1 MEQGHEV
8 PLINQ
13 SRSLLARSF
22 LLIVVLIVL
31 SLAASVV
38 IFRHVQQE
46 PHAKQMAQLVVSV
59 VNLTRAAVLS
69 AAPRWRPALLAELAE
84 SEGLHVQMAETGDVL
99 KPLPD
104 QPTELRLMAEKVRDS
119 LGVNT
124 RFATELNGEEALW
137 VSFFIG
143 NEEFWIALPKERV
156 EYSFYQILLPWGVL
170 VLVLALPGAY
180 FIARQVARPLKQLAQ
195 AAVQVGQ
202 GTWPQPL
209 PEKGAQ
215 EIVTVTRAFN
225 QMSADLS
232 ANERERAL
240 VLAGISHDLRTPL
253 ARVRIAAELSA
264 DESLREG
271 LAADVEQMDAV
282 IQQFLDY
289 ARLDETERVQS
300 TDLKSLVQEV
310 SQQFSGQARS
320 LSLDLH
326 DVRVHPVRPLLMK
339 RALSNLL
346 DNAVKYGGGEITVH
360 LDREEDKIV
369 LAVEDRGT
377 GIPFSQRAAV
387 KRPFVRLVSARS
399 DSTGSGLGL
408 AIVERAARLHEGE
421 FILAENAGGGL
432 VAKLVLPMQRKHTSN
447 QRRSSAREERI

>member
-1 MEQGHEV
+1 MIGR
-8 PLINQ
+8 PG
-13 SRSLLARSF
+13 SLLVRSF

-31 SLAASVV
+31 SLAASVM

-69 AAPRWRPALLAELAE
+69 AAPEWRSALLAELAVA
-84 SEGLHVQMAETGDVL
+84 EGLRVQMAEPGDVL
-99 KPLPD
+99 KPLPEH
-104 QPTELRLMAEKVRDS
+104 PAELKMMAEKVRDS
-119 LGVNT
+119 LGSNT
-124 RFATELNGEEALW
+124 RFATELNGAEALW

-156 EYSFYQILLPWGVL
+156 EHSVYKILLPWGVL
-170 VLVLALPGAY
+170 VFVLALPGAY

-195 AAVQVGQ
+195 AALQVGQ
-202 GTWPQPL
+202 GIWPQPL
-209 PEKGAQ
+209 PEKGAR
-215 EIVTVTRAFN
+215 EIVTVSRAFN
-225 QMSADLS
+225 QMSADLA

-289 ARLDETERVQS
+289 ARLDETEAVLP
-300 TDLKSLVQEV
+300 TDLKALVQEV
-310 SQQFSGQARS
+310 AQQFSGQARS
-320 LSLDLH
+320 LSLDVH
-326 DVRVHPVRPLLMK
+326 DVPSLPVRQLLMK

-346 DNAVKYGGGEITVH
+346 DNAIKHGGGEITVH
-360 LDREEDKIV
+360 LKQEGDSVV
-369 LAVEDRGT
+369 LAVKDRGT
-377 GIPFSQRAAV
+377 GIPAAQRESA
-387 KRPFVRLVSARS
+387 KRPFVRLESARG
-399 DSTGSGLGL
+399 DSTGAGLGL
-408 AIVERAARLHEGE
+408 AIVDRAARLHGGR
-421 FILAENAGGGL
+421 FILADSAAGGL
-432 VAKLVLPMQRKHTSN
+432 SARLVLP
-447 QRRSSAREERI
+447 IP

>member
-1 MEQGHEV
+1 MCLSLTEPNLEV
-8 PLINQ
+8 NLI
-13 SRSLLARSF
+13 SLPGSLLARSF
-22 LLIVVLIVL
+22 LLIAVLIVL

-38 IFRHVQQE
+38 IFRQVQQE
-46 PHAKQMAQLVVSV
+46 PHAKQMAQLVVTV

-69 AAPRWRPALLAELAE
+69 AAPKWRSALLAELAE
-84 SEGLHVQMAETGDVL
+84 SEGLRVQIAEAGDVL
-99 KPLPD
+99 QPLPEH
-104 QPTELRLMAEKVRDS
+104 PTELQMMAEKVRNS
-119 LGVNT
+119 LGSNT
-124 RFATELNGEEALW
+124 RFAVERNGEEALW

-156 EYSFYQILLPWGVL
+156 EHSYYQILLPWGLFVFA
-170 VLVLALPGAY
+170 LALPGAY

-195 AAVQVGQ
+195 AALQVGQ

-209 PEKGAQ
+209 PESGTQ
-215 EIVTVTRAFN
+215 EIVTVSRAFN
-225 QMSADLS
+225 QMSADLA

-289 ARLDETERVQS
+289 ARLDETEAVRS
-300 TDLKSLVQEV
+300 TDLKVLAEEAAL
-310 SQQFSGQARS
+310 QFSGQARS
-320 LSLDLH
+320 LSLDLL
-326 DVRVHPVRPLLMK
+326 DVPALPVRQLLMK

-346 DNAVKYGGGEITVH
+346 DNAIKYGGGEITVH
-360 LDREEDKIV
+360 LKREGNNIV

-377 GIPFSQRAAV
+377 GIPAAQRATV
-387 KRPFVRLVSARS
+387 KRPFSRLESARS

-408 AIVERAARLHEGE
+408 AIVERVARLHEGE
-421 FILAENAGGGL
+421 FILTENSVGGL
-432 VAKLVLPMQRKHTSN
+432 VAKLVLPMHGK
-447 QRRSSAREERI
+447 SAVR

>member
-1 MEQGHEV
+1 MIHM
-8 PLINQ
+8 P
-13 SRSLLARSF
+13 RSLLARSF

-69 AAPRWRPALLAELAE
+69 AAPEWRSALLAELAGA
-84 SEGLHVQMAETGDVL
+84 EGLRLHMADGSDVL
-99 KPLPD
+99 KPLPEH
-104 QPTELRLMAEKVRDS
+104 PAEMRLMMEKVRES
-119 LGVNT
+119 LGSNT
-124 RFATELNGEEALW
+124 RFAAERNGEEALW

-143 NEEFWIALPKERV
+143 HEEFWIALPKDRV
-156 EYSFYQILLPWGVL
+156 EHSVSEVLLPWSLL

-180 FIARQVARPLKQLAQ
+180 FTARQVARPLKKIAQ
-195 AAVQVGQ
+195 AALQVGQ

-209 PEKGAQ
+209 PESGAQ
-215 EIVTVTRAFN
+215 EIVTVSRAIN
-225 QMSADLS
+225 QMSADLA

-271 LAADVEQMDAV
+271 LTADVEQMDSV

-289 ARLDETERVQS
+289 ARHDENEAMLP
-300 TDLKSLVQEV
+300 TDLKTLVEEV
-310 SQQFSGQARS
+310 AQQFSAQAKS
-320 LSLDLH
+320 LTLDLH
-326 DVRVHPVRPLLMK
+326 DVSSIPVRPLLLK

-346 DNAVKYGGGEITVH
+346 DNAIKHGGGEITVQ
-360 LDREEDKIV
+360 LRREENNII
-369 LAVEDRGT
+369 LAVADRGT
-377 GIPFSQRAAV
+377 GIPSSKHETV
-387 KRPFVRLVSARS
+387 KRPFVRLESARS
-399 DSTGSGLGL
+399 NSTGSGLGL
-408 AIVERAARLHEGE
+408 AIVERAARLNDGE
-421 FILAENAGGGL
+421 LILADNAAGGL
-432 VAKLVLPMQRKHTSN
+432 VAKLVLPCT
-447 QRRSSAREERI
+447 

>member
-1 MEQGHEV
+1 MIHL
-8 PLINQ
+8 P
-13 SRSLLARSF
+13 RSLLARSF

-59 VNLTRAAVLS
+59 VNLTRAALLS
-69 AAPRWRPALLAELAE
+69 AAPEWQDALLAELAG
-84 SEGLHVQMAETGDVL
+84 SEGLRLHMAENTDVL

-104 QPTELRLMAEKVRDS
+104 HPEEMRLMKEKVRYR
-119 LGVNT
+119 LGNNT
-124 RFATELNGEEALW
+124 RFASERNGEEALW

-143 NEEFWIALPKERV
+143 HEEFWIALPKERFEQPV
-156 EYSFYQILLPWGVL
+156 SEVLLPWSLL
-170 VLVLALPGAY
+170 VFVLAIPGAY
-180 FIARQVARPLKQLAQ
+180 FTARQVARPLKKIAQ
-195 AAVQVGQ
+195 AALQVGQ

-209 PEKGAQ
+209 PESGAQ
-215 EIVTVTRAFN
+215 EIVAVSRAIN
-225 QMSADLS
+225 QMSADLA

-289 ARLDETERVQS
+289 ARLDENEAMVPTN
-300 TDLKSLVQEV
+300 LKSLVQEV
-310 SQQFSGQARS
+310 AQQFSAQARS
-320 LSLDLH
+320 LTLELRN
-326 DVRVHPVRPLLMK
+326 VIQIPVRPLLLK

-346 DNAVKYGGGEITVH
+346 DNAIKYGGGDVTVQ
-360 LDREEDKIV
+360 LRREDDNII
-369 LAVEDRGT
+369 LAVADRGA
-377 GIPFSQRAAV
+377 GIPSTQHETV
-387 KRPFVRLVSARS
+387 KRPFTRLESARS
-399 DSTGSGLGL
+399 NSTGSGLGL
-408 AIVERAARLHEGE
+408 AIVERAARLHDGE
-421 FILAENAGGGL
+421 FILGDNVQGGL
-432 VAKLVLPMQRKHTSN
+432 VAKLVLRMPAK
-447 QRRSSAREERI
+447 SAHE